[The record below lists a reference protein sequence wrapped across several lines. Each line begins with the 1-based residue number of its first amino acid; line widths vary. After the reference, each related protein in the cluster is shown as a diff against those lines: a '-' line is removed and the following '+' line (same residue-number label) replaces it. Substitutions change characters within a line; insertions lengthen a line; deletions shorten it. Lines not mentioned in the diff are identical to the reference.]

1 MSRRAWRW
9 IQNKVTCQ
17 KEFEDEYKIKL
28 HVKKEFEDEYKI
40 KLHVKKSLKMN
51 TK

>member
-1 MSRRAWRW
+1 MSRRVWRW

-17 KEFEDEYKIKL
+17 E
-28 HVKKEFEDEYKI
+28 EFEDEYKI